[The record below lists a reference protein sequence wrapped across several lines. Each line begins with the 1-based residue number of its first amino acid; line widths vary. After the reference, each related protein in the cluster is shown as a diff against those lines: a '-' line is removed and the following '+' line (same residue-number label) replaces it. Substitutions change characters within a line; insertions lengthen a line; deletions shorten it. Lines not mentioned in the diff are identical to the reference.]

1 MQMRVPET
9 EDRERAV
16 CSACGYI
23 DYVNPANV
31 VGTIPV
37 WDDGSGDLRI
47 LLCRRAIEPR
57 QGYWTLP
64 AGFQEVGETT
74 IEGAARETLEEAGA
88 RVEVDGLFAV
98 VDIVRVAQVHLFY
111 RARLLDLE
119 LAPGPETTE
128 NCLVPIAEIPWS
140 ELAFHSVRFAL
151 EAWVADVR
159 RGSFGLHTGSI
170 TKPLPRG

>member
-1 MQMRVPET
+1 M

-16 CSACGYI
+16 CPSCGYV
-23 DYVNPANV
+23 DYINPANV
-31 VGTIPV
+31 VGTVPV
-37 WDDGSGDLRI
+37 WDDGSGEPRI

-57 QGYWTLP
+57 HGYWTLP

-74 IEGAARETLEEAGA
+74 AEGAARETMEEAGA
-88 RVEVDGLFAV
+88 RVEVGELFAL
-98 VDIVRVAQVHLFY
+98 VDVVRVAQVHLFY

-128 NCLVPIAEIPWS
+128 NRLVTIAEIPWD

-151 EAWVADVR
+151 EAWVADFR
-159 RGSFGLHTGSI
+159 RGSSGVHTGSI
-170 TKPLPRG
+170 TKPLPRE